1 MAAIFDL
8 TVLDIDLD
16 TVIEV
21 KDVISILN
29 LLGDWIEI
37 VWLE

>member
-1 MAAIFDL
+1 M
-8 TVLDIDLD
+8 DLD